1 MNVIT
6 CRHYEELSEKTA
18 AIIAETVKQKPDAVL
33 GLATGGTPEGVYK
46 ELVRMHRSEDLSF
59 RNVTTIN
66 LDEYAGLS
74 PEDKNSYHYYMNT
87 HFFAH
92 IDSRKD
98 RRFLPDGRADDL
110 DAECGRY
117 DRLIQTLGGADI
129 QLLGIGHNGH
139 IGFNEPGTPFESRT
153 HVVELNEETRQ
164 ANARYFPSI
173 DQVPVKALT
182 MGIGTILSGKRILIM
197 ASGKSKAQAVKQL
210 LDGRISEAFP
220 ASALHAHPDVTVL
233 IDEKAAGGD

>member
-1 MNVIT
+1 MNVIK
-6 CRHYEELSEKTA
+6 CRNYEELSQKAA

-46 ELVRMHRSEDLSF
+46 ELVRMHRTEGLSF
-59 RNVTTIN
+59 QNVSTIN

-87 HFFAH
+87 HLFAH

-98 RRFLPDGRADDL
+98 RHFLPDGQADDL
-110 DAECGRY
+110 DAECERY
-117 DRLIQTLGGADI
+117 DRLAASLGGTDI

-139 IGFNEPGTPFESRT
+139 IGFNEPGTPFQSRT
-153 HVVELNEETRQ
+153 HVVELDEETRQ
-164 ANARYFPSI
+164 ANARYFSSI
-173 DQVPVKALT
+173 DQVPKKAVT
-182 MGIGTILSGKRILIM
+182 MGIETILSGKRILIM

-210 LDGRISEAFP
+210 LDGRISESFP
-220 ASALHAHPDVTVL
+220 ASALHLHPDVTVL
-233 IDEKAAGGD
+233 IDEEAAG

>member
-1 MNVIT
+1 MNVIK
-6 CRHYEELSEKTA
+6 CRNYEELSQKAA
-18 AIIAETVKQKPDAVL
+18 AIIAETMKQKPDAVL

-46 ELVRMHRSEDLSF
+46 ELVRMHRTEGLSF
-59 RNVTTIN
+59 QNVSTIN

-87 HFFAH
+87 HLFAH

-98 RRFLPDGRADDL
+98 RHFLPDGRANDL
-110 DAECGRY
+110 EAECERY
-117 DRLIQTLGGADI
+117 DRLAESLGGADI

-139 IGFNEPGTPFESRT
+139 IGFNEPGTPFQSRT
-153 HVVELNEETRQ
+153 HVVELDEETRQ

-173 DQVPVKALT
+173 DQVPKKAVT
-182 MGIGTILSGKRILIM
+182 MGIETILSGKRLLIM

-210 LDGRISEAFP
+210 LDGNISESFP
-220 ASALHAHPDVTVL
+220 ASALHLHPDVTVL
-233 IDEKAAGGD
+233 IDEEAAG